1 MCPADPVGLS
11 QGPDRGTSS
20 LAGFAGNTK
29 EVSFSSA
36 LHPNSLAPSWG
47 SRLPRQLCLGK
58 DGTEEE
64 EGEQQVLGSSMA
76 PKWKPHIWVYTH
88 S

>member
-11 QGPDRGTSS
+11 QGPDRGTSG

-36 LHPNSLAPSWG
+36 LPPKLLSP
-47 SRLPRQLCLGK
+47 
-58 DGTEEE
+58 
-64 EGEQQVLGSSMA
+64 VLGVEAAQTTLS
-76 PKWKPHIWVYTH
+76 W
-88 S
+88 